1 VRVLE
6 FTPARGKVE
15 KDQDPNL
22 GPNICSGYFGITDSA
37 AVNVLLTDIILDPNL
52 GPNICSGYFGI
63 TGSAAVNVLLTDIIL
78 DS

>member
-1 VRVLE
+1 MNKCVSVNKLYVGRKVVIVLE

-22 GPNICSGYFGITDSA
+22 GPNICSGYFGIT
-37 AVNVLLTDIILDPNL
+37 
-52 GPNICSGYFGI
+52 
-63 TGSAAVNVLLTDIIL
+63 GSAAVNVLLTDIML

>member
-1 VRVLE
+1 MLSKHLNIYVDRKVVRVLE

-22 GPNICSGYFGITDSA
+22 GPDICSR
-37 AVNVLLTDIILDPNL
+37 
-52 GPNICSGYFGI
+52 YFGI

>member
-1 VRVLE
+1 MIVLE
-6 FTPARGKVE
+6 FTPAREEVE

-22 GPNICSGYFGITDSA
+22 GPD
-37 AVNVLLTDIILDPNL
+37 
-52 GPNICSGYFGI
+52 ICSGYFGI